1 MATLKTVQLTSIQK
15 KEKRKNNYILVK
27 KSFKNIGKTKVLF
40 KILIAI
46 WRFHLNHGDNIFVVC
61 VTGVM
66 SWRKRKTA
74 NFEKQRMTSFPE
86 KKEKKYFSSDVA
98 REKEGREKET
108 LSLSKKK
115 KNVWT
120 QKGEI
125 VANASAIML
134 FGNFFI
140 FF

>member
-74 NFEKQRMTSFPE
+74 NFEEQRMAPFSQK
-86 KKEKKYFSSDVA
+86 KKEIFFLGCCTGKRGEGGNTFTFQ
-98 REKEGREKET
+98 KE
-108 LSLSKKK
+108 

-134 FGNFFI
+134 FGNFFN